1 MKIFDYLFFGIF
13 NSYYKDGNYKN
24 DIPWL
29 TAMSIFAAMFFFN
42 ITSVLDL
49 FSNREGYPVSKS
61 MGYVIGVI
69 GVLLS
74 YVLFVSGKRYEII
87 YKTFSILDRKQR
99 LKNKIAAWFYVLM
112 SIVIAILPPLKQ
124 VLDK

>member
-29 TAMSIFAAMFFFN
+29 TAMSIFAAMFFLN
-42 ITSVLDL
+42 ITSILDL

-61 MGYVIGVI
+61 MGYVIGVT